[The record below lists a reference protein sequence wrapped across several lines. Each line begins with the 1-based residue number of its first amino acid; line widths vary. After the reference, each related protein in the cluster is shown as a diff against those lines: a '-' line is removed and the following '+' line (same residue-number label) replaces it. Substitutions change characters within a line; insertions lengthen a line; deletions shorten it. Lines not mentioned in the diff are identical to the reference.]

1 MMTNDISYLADL
13 AKDRNRI
20 QHYGVKGMKWKHHKV
35 KDGNEEYGYS
45 VDSKGNVKIE
55 DDYGITSDKA
65 TKEDITDRKNIPKYE
80 DITKPEG
87 TKSVKP
93 KPSHKYTGNSVN
105 VVDALRSVGMNSDFN
120 YRKELAELNGIKD
133 FVGTKEQ
140 NLQLLSL
147 LRRGDIVEPTK
158 KRTKEL
164 QSKSKKSE
172 IKHSGIKGMK
182 WGERNGPPYPLD
194 AKGQLRNIKS
204 LNDELNKWKYGVV
217 IDGKV
222 VTDAS
227 KVDWSRYK
235 THPID
240 VMNKYK
246 AGICWDFVNYQH
258 NIFKKHGYHDESH
271 MFVMERNNDPND
283 IVTHTFSIV
292 NIGGK
297 KYWFESSWFKHQG
310 VHEVNSYKDVVDI
323 LRKEYGENNAYDVY
337 EYNPDGLDKNLTNG
351 EFFKRTTNNL
361 VDHYDGQNDQP
372 HLAHSGVKGM
382 KWGVRQ
388 YQNEDGS
395 LTPAGRQRYLKD
407 PGVHRGLGFRAIAKI
422 KANRIKKKR
431 AKGLKKAREA
441 KAERKTEKERV
452 MEKARNNPSS
462 LTAKDMSVFTDK
474 ELDAMNRRMQAEQTY
489 KNYLKNY
496 PEAIANANK
505 ARARNEIKSAVR
517 DVFIGSAKDLS
528 RSALTYYGKAM
539 LGIPTDS
546 SKKKKN
552 K

>member
-172 IKHSGIKGMK
+172 IKHSG
-182 WGERNGPPYPLD
+182 
-194 AKGQLRNIKS
+194 
-204 LNDELNKWKYGVV
+204 
-217 IDGKV
+217 
-222 VTDAS
+222 T
-227 KVDWSRYK
+227 
-235 THPID
+235 
-240 VMNKYK
+240 
-246 AGICWDFVNYQH
+246 
-258 NIFKKHGYHDESH
+258 
-271 MFVMERNNDPND
+271 
-283 IVTHTFSIV
+283 
-292 NIGGK
+292 
-297 KYWFESSWFKHQG
+297 
-310 VHEVNSYKDVVDI
+310 
-323 LRKEYGENNAYDVY
+323 
-337 EYNPDGLDKNLTNG
+337 
-351 EFFKRTTNNL
+351 
-361 VDHYDGQNDQP
+361 
-372 HLAHSGVKGM
+372 KGM

-407 PGVHRGLGFRAIAKI
+407 PEVHRGLGFRAIAKI

-441 KAERKTEKERV
+441 KAERKTDKERV
-452 MEKARNNPSS
+452 MEKARNNPGS
-462 LTAKDMSVFTDK
+462 LTSKDLSVFTDK

>member
-35 KDGNEEYGYS
+35 KGGEGEYGYYI
-45 VDSKGNVKIE
+45 DSKGNVKIE
-55 DDYGITSDKA
+55 DNYGITSDKA
-65 TKEDITDRKNIPKYE
+65 TKEDITDRKNIPRYE

-93 KPSHKYTGNSVN
+93 KPSRKYTGNSVN

-147 LRRGDIVEPTK
+147 LRRGDIIEPTK
-158 KRTKEL
+158 KRTREL
-164 QSKSKKSE
+164 ESKYKKAANSKVSE

-182 WGERNGPPYPLD
+182 WGR
-194 AKGQLRNIKS
+194 
-204 LNDELNKWKYGVV
+204 
-217 IDGKV
+217 
-222 VTDAS
+222 
-227 KVDWSRYK
+227 
-235 THPID
+235 
-240 VMNKYK
+240 
-246 AGICWDFVNYQH
+246 
-258 NIFKKHGYHDESH
+258 
-271 MFVMERNNDPND
+271 
-283 IVTHTFSIV
+283 
-292 NIGGK
+292 
-297 KYWFESSWFKHQG
+297 
-310 VHEVNSYKDVVDI
+310 
-323 LRKEYGENNAYDVY
+323 
-337 EYNPDGLDKNLTNG
+337 
-351 EFFKRTTNNL
+351 
-361 VDHYDGQNDQP
+361 
-372 HLAHSGVKGM
+372 
-382 KWGVRQ
+382 RQ
-388 YQNEDGS
+388 YQNKDGS
-395 LTPAGRQRYLKD
+395 LTPAGRQRYLKN
-407 PGVHRGLGFRAIAKI
+407 PEAHRGLGFRTIAKI
-422 KANRIKKKR
+422 KANKIKNKR
-431 AKGLKKAREA
+431 TKGLKKAREA
-441 KAERKTEKERV
+441 KAEKKTEKERV

-517 DVFIGSAKDLS
+517 DVLIGSAKDLS
-528 RSALTYYGKAM
+528 RSALTYYGKTM